1 MRAWRNGRRTRL
13 KILRPQ
19 QGVRVR
25 VPQLAPYNALIS
37 LAFSGFHSQGPGFA
51 TQSATHIATQTHRQG
66 VPWVLIHRQSGY
78 YFRCRVPAR
87 LKEII
92 GKREIWHP
100 LQTSLQSVA
109 KDRASAVYSVTRKL
123 FSDIESVMNET
134 HNTYSKALSDAIADK
149 GIPDYSIPSQIDP
162 DAIHD
167 IRDGIDSDIRK
178 REFDELIRL
187 YDATIEYIATQYKYS
202 HNRHVYAHVHAVKD
216 QGKLLDHLNDKTV
229 PLINDMQQ
237 AIDVLLKKA
246 QVGGNQEIINQINA
260 LKDMLGAEFQSVK
273 DVVAISSP
281 AQLQQP
287 ASPLF
292 SDAVK
297 RFMAIP
303 KIASKED
310 DARQR
315 ENTYRFFI
323 EVCGDRPV
331 REYTN
336 KDAAKFKDMLARLPA
351 NYGKRKKRSGPPVSI
366 IDLVKQADKE
376 RYPDRV
382 TGQTLKNHFTRMST
396 LWTWLIQREDA
407 DKPIFT
413 GWDHHENAPKSR
425 GSGYISWPESD
436 LRKLIENPWKSST
449 IPQSTYGMI
458 VGIAAYTGMRL
469 EEICRLRSQDIE
481 QIDGI
486 PCIRVQEHKARQGY
500 PKAEAWDAKTEA
512 GERLIP
518 IHDELINA
526 GLLTLAENRDYYL
539 FDFKFSARGKRSA
552 TFQADFSDFKN
563 KLEIPKKTV
572 VFHSFRH
579 NVSTMLRQRPDGGD
593 DGLREIWI
601 DAFLGHEASHKS
613 SGTKSYL
620 DGIDVRNMK
629 KVADSVQYPAF
640 WNIKRLM
647 GRS

>member
-1 MRAWRNGRRTRL
+1 M
-13 KILRPQ
+13 
-19 QGVRVR
+19 
-25 VPQLAPYNALIS
+25 
-37 LAFSGFHSQGPGFA
+37 
-51 TQSATHIATQTHRQG
+51 
-66 VPWVLIHRQSGY
+66 
-78 YFRCRVPAR
+78 
-87 LKEII
+87 
-92 GKREIWHP
+92 
-100 LQTSLQSVA
+100 
-109 KDRASAVYSVTRKL
+109 
-123 FSDIESVMNET
+123 
-134 HNTYSKALSDAIADK
+134 ADK
-149 GIPDYSIPSQIDP
+149 GIPDYSIPSHDHKEGIDS
-162 DAIHD
+162 
-167 IRDGIDSDIRK
+167 IRAGIDSDIRK
-178 REFDELIRL
+178 REFDELIHL
-187 YDATIEYIATQYKYS
+187 YDATIEYMATQYKNSYT
-202 HNRHVYAHVHAVKD
+202 RHTLAHVHAVTN
-216 QGKLLDHLNDKTV
+216 QGKLLDHLNETTV
-229 PLINDMQQ
+229 PLINNMQQ

-246 QVGGNQEIINQINA
+246 QASGNQEIIDQINA
-260 LKDMLGAEFQSVK
+260 LKAMLGAEFQSVK
-273 DVVAISSP
+273 DVVAISGP
-281 AQLQQP
+281 AVIKP
-287 ASPLF
+287 TASPLF

-297 RFMAIP
+297 RFMSIP

-336 KDAAKFKDMLARLPA
+336 KDAAKFKDMLSRLPS
-351 NYGKRKKRSGPPVSI
+351 NYGKRKKRSGPPSSI

-376 RYPDRV
+376 RCNERV

-396 LWTWLIQREDA
+396 LWTWLMQRDDA

-413 GWDHHENAPKSR
+413 GWDHHENAPKAR
-425 GSGYISWPESD
+425 GSGYVSWPESD

-449 IPQSTYGMI
+449 ISSDTYGMI
-458 VGIAAYTGMRL
+458 VGIASYTGMRL

-486 PCIRVQEHKARQGY
+486 PCIRIQEHKSRQGY

-518 IHDELINA
+518 LHDELINA
-526 GLLTLAENRDYYL
+526 GLLTLAESRDYYL
-539 FDFKFSARGKRSA
+539 FDFKFSKRGKRSA

-563 KLEIPKKTV
+563 GLEIPAKKV

-579 NVSTMLRQRPDGGD
+579 SVSTMLRQRPDGGN

-620 DGIDVRNMK
+620 DGIDVRNLK
-629 KVADSVQYPAF
+629 KVADSVQYPDF
-640 WNIKRLM
+640 WDIKRLM
-647 GRS
+647 GRD